1 MAQGNKTR
9 KRRTKAVSTGKNN
22 SPVILTILAF
32 VILVVLCLSNFGLM
46 GTAGRGIKW
55 LLFGIMGTMGYVFP
69 FILFINMMWRAWK
82 DMKNSKAR
90 SKFVCIYIL
99 LMLVAAFWQRVM
111 PRPYI
116 YRSNVGDFFINSAVT
131 KNGGGFIGGVIV
143 KTMSPL
149 ALVGTIIVLLALMA
163 IVAIILLEWPWHE
176 SRRSGVNGKNGKKTA
191 PGEVI
196 SGDDRY
202 GRMHERR
209 IAREEG
215 RIKREQLRKER
226 DIEREKR
233 ATTRDELKEQS
244 RQRRHE
250 MELRKIER
258 EKELIRGRGEIKN
271 LQESLRK
278 PDIIMIDTETDEGT
292 NLKRTKKKATGIGSY
307 RYGKSLNGQ
316 GNLSGENI
324 TKDTEQMQ
332 GAYPYPVHVPEEP
345 PQDTYTT
352 SSYESTEQEQL
363 NEDKERIRSGAGR
376 AIRPGKER
384 EDLKEVKV
392 SERKD
397 SSGSGKSFGE
407 RSEDDTVTSGKTQER
422 DVRRKERS
430 ADEGGTEYRFP
441 PLELLD
447 QGEARSKGI
456 GNDVRLTG
464 EKLLQTLKTFGVN
477 AEITNISSGPTV
489 TRFEIQPQTGVK
501 VSKITGLA
509 DDIKLNLAAEQI
521 RIEAPIP
528 GKAAIGIEIPNNKGQ
543 SVTLYELLN
552 SEEFYKS
559 KSLITFAVGE
569 DITGK
574 TVVADI
580 AKMPHL
586 LIAGQTGSGKSV
598 CINAIIMSILYK
610 ARPDQVKM
618 IMVDP
623 KRVELGGYNGIP
635 HLLIPVITNPKKA
648 SGALNWAVAEMDSR
662 YDRFS
667 ELGVRNLAGYN
678 EKVSKMND
686 PEYAPMPQLLIIID
700 ELADLMMVAP
710 GDVEAAIVR
719 LTQLARAAGIH
730 LIIATQRPSV
740 NVITG
745 LIKANV
751 PSRIAFSVVSQVDS
765 RTILDMQGAEKLL
778 GKGDML
784 FYPTGIPKPVRV
796 QGAFVSDEEVSSVV
810 EFLKEQNIE
819 TDEPQQ
825 DDKTEEET
833 ITNAAP
839 NFPGGAG
846 EGSDDDDRDPYF
858 AEAGRF
864 IIEKNKGSIGFL
876 QRNFKIG
883 FNRAARIMDQLA
895 DAGVVGPEVGT
906 KPREILMSE
915 EEFEEYI
922 RNS

>member
-1 MAQGNKTR
+1 MAQG
-9 KRRTKAVSTGKNN
+9 KRTHKRSTKAVKRNKSNDST
-22 SPVILTILAF
+22 VITILAF

-46 GTAGRGIKW
+46 GMAGRGIKW

-69 FILFINMMWRAWK
+69 FLLFLNMMWRAWK
-82 DMKNSKAR
+82 DMRNSKAKG
-90 SKFVCIYIL
+90 KFVCGYIL

-116 YRSNVGDFFINSAVT
+116 YTSNVGDFFMNSAVT

-176 SRRSGVNGKNGKKTA
+176 SRRKGVREKGAVKTNTVRESLT
-191 PGEVI
+191 PE
-196 SGDDRY
+196 
-202 GRMHERR
+202 ERHR
-209 IAREEG
+209 RRQERLNIREEG
-215 RIKREQLRKER
+215 RIRREQLRQER
-226 DIEREKR
+226 DIERDKR
-233 ATTRDELKEQS
+233 VTARDEFREQS

-250 MELRKIER
+250 MELKKIER
-258 EKELIRGRGEIKN
+258 EKELLRERGEVRE
-271 LQESLRK
+271 LEESLKRA
-278 PDIIMIDTETDEGT
+278 EGVDASAAGPVSKT
-292 NLKRTKKKATGIGSY
+292 LKRVAKTVHGIGSF
-307 RYGKSLNGQ
+307 RYGNAIAKGEALKENGFDRNADREMIRGTDTGTDQEFERSCDQ
-316 GNLSGENI
+316 GYI
-324 TKDTEQMQ
+324 PHQ
-332 GAYPYPVHVPEEP
+332 EP
-345 PQDTYTT
+345 PQDTYLDPADEDVLQQENVDVTV
-352 SSYESTEQEQL
+352 EQERTRAGAGDEIRPERERVRGERKKSPEKMERQDRQEEIYHEEPPVTKVGSHDYVFPPMDLL
-363 NEDKERIRSGAGR
+363 NKGAGR
-376 AIRPGKER
+376 
-384 EDLKEVKV
+384 
-392 SERKD
+392 
-397 SSGSGKSFGE
+397 
-407 RSEDDTVTSGKTQER
+407 
-422 DVRRKERS
+422 
-430 ADEGGTEYRFP
+430 
-441 PLELLD
+441 
-447 QGEARSKGI
+447 SKGLS
-456 GNDVRLTG
+456 NDVRLTG

-489 TRFEIQPQTGVK
+489 TRYEIQPQIGVK

-528 GKAAIGIEIPNNKGQ
+528 GKAAIGIEIPNNSGQ
-543 SVTLYELLN
+543 SVTLYELLA
-552 SEEFYKS
+552 SEEFHKS
-559 KSLITFAVGE
+559 KSAITFAVGE
-569 DITGK
+569 DITGN

-678 EKVSKMND
+678 EKVKTMDD
-686 PEYAPMPQLLIIID
+686 PEYQPMPQLLVIID

-710 GDVEAAIVR
+710 GEVEAAIVR

-751 PSRIAFSVVSQVDS
+751 PSRIAFSVMSQVDS

-796 QGAFVSDEEVSSVV
+796 QGAFVSDDEVNRVV
-810 EFLKEQNIE
+810 EFLKEQNE
-819 TDEPQQ
+819 DNSEDEPEQ
-825 DDKTEEET
+825 KVEEDT
-833 ITNAAP
+833 ITSAP
-839 NFPGGAG
+839 ANFPGGAP
-846 EGSDDDDRDPYF
+846 ESSEDERDPYF
-858 AEAGRF
+858 VEAGRF
-864 IIEKNKGSIGFL
+864 IIEKNKGSIGLL

-883 FNRAARIMDQLA
+883 FNRAARIMDQLS
-895 DAGVVGPEVGT
+895 DAGVVGAEVGT
-906 KPREILMSE
+906 KPREILMTE
-915 EEFEEYI
+915 EEFENFL
-922 RNS
+922 RNG